1 MIEAHPLAD
10 ELPLIE
16 GQEFDE
22 LVKSIKDE
30 GLIDDI
36 MLCEGKILDGRNRYR
51 ACLKAGVEPRF
62 STFESSDP
70 AEMARF
76 VMVKNLTRRHLKD
89 AQRAVIAGRLIA
101 LQGVKSGAAVKMMN
115 VNERTARKAAV
126 VVKHGDGNVVS
137 LMTRGDLSVDAAY
150 NQALGRAG
158 RPPGNA
164 KVQKFRRALSDLMA
178 LAEHSS
184 EIVQFWPGDPG
195 LNLELAKGSQFLASL
210 VKATREPDHASSVA

>member
-22 LVKSIKDE
+22 LVKSIKEE

-36 MLCEGKILDGRNRYR
+36 VLCDGKILDGRNRYR

-62 STFESSDP
+62 SMFESDDP
-70 AEMARF
+70 AEQARY

-101 LQGVKSGAAVKMMN
+101 LQGIREEAAVKMMN
-115 VNERTARKAAV
+115 VGDRTARKAATV
-126 VVKHGDGNVVS
+126 IRKGDSNVIE
-137 LMTRGDLSVDAAY
+137 LMNRGDLSVHAAHT
-150 NQALGRAG
+150 AVTATPG
-158 RPPGNA
+158 RPIGKASVA
-164 KVQKFRRALSDLMA
+164 KIRRLLVELKALMPK
-178 LAEHSS
+178 SS
-184 EIVQFWPGDPG
+184 EIVEFWPGDPG
-195 LNLELAKGSQFLASL
+195 LNIDLAQCSQFLASL
-210 VKATREPDHASSVA
+210 TKATREPDHASSVA